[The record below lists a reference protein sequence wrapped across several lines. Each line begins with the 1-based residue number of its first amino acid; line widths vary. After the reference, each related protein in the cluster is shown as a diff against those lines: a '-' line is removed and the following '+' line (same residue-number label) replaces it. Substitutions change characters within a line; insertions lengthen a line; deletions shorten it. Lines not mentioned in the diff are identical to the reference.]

1 MNRFVVSSGWALL
14 GLAAIA
20 AASAGGARAGDYGRH
35 GAGIP
40 GIGPGTG
47 VDVYIP
53 NPDAQTPIAWS
64 QGTEPPPP
72 QGDYGGGTLQ
82 YMITGNETRTAPH
95 PRVPP
100 PYFPARVAPVD
111 GPDGRSSLATH
122 ARPPQGVAGSGYG
135 YAMPGARG
143 GGSAG
148 YGFQGRADVGFAPP
162 PPPPGY
168 AAPRPYREASPDGGG
183 YGGFGFG
190 APVPH
195 AAGYGGRPAYVP
207 AAYAPEPGEG
217 GFAAEPPQAAID
229 PRFRRQDVTYGGGQ
243 GPGTIVIDTASKFL
257 YLVEGGGHALRYGI
271 GVAKPGFLWSGTHT
285 ITAKREWPDW
295 TPPAEMLGRRPDL
308 PRHMAGGIEN
318 PLGARAMYLG
328 STLYRIHGT
337 NEPNTIGTNVSSGC
351 IRLLNEDVADL
362 YGRVSVGTRVVV
374 M

>member
-14 GLAAIA
+14 GLAALT

-53 NPDAQTPIAWS
+53 NPDEQTPIAWS

-82 YMITGNETRTAPH
+82 YMITGNETRPVPH

-100 PYFPARVAPVD
+100 PYFPARVAPVN
-111 GPDGRSSLATH
+111 GPDGRSSLASH
-122 ARPPQGVAGSGYG
+122 ARPPRGAYG
-135 YAMPGARG
+135 YAAAGPRG
-143 GGSAG
+143 GDEGG
-148 YGFQGRADVGFAPP
+148 YAPPP

-168 AAPRPYREASPDGGG
+168 GAPRPYRDASPAGGD

-195 AAGYGGRPAYVP
+195 ASVSGPRAAYVP

-217 GFAAEPPQAAID
+217 GVAAPAAEPPQAAID
-229 PRFRRQDVTYGGGQ
+229 PMFRRQDVAYAGGQ

-362 YGRVSVGTRVVV
+362 YGRVRVGTRVVV

>member
-1 MNRFVVSSGWALL
+1 MKRFVASSGWALL
-14 GLAAIA
+14 GLAALS
-20 AASAGGARAGDYGRH
+20 AASAGGAKAGGYRPH
-35 GAGIP
+35 ASGIP

-53 NPDAQTPIAWS
+53 NPDPQTPVAWS

-82 YMITGNETRTAPH
+82 YLITGNETRPVPH

-100 PYFPARVAPVD
+100 PYYPARVAPVD

-122 ARPPQGVAGSGYG
+122 ARPPRGAAYGAAFGVVPPAYRAPAPAG
-135 YAMPGARG
+135 
-143 GGSAG
+143 
-148 YGFQGRADVGFAPP
+148 
-162 PPPPGY
+162 
-168 AAPRPYREASPDGGG
+168 DGDG

-195 AAGYGGRPAYVP
+195 AAGYGTRPAFVP
-207 AAYAPEPGEG
+207 VAL
-217 GFAAEPPQAAID
+217 AEPAEPVRAEID
-229 PRFRRQDVTYGGGQ
+229 PVFRRQDVAYAGGQ
-243 GPGTIVIDTASKFL
+243 GPGTIVIDTAAKFL

-308 PRHMAGGIEN
+308 PRHMEGGMAN

-351 IRLLNEDVADL
+351 IRLLNEDVSDL
-362 YGRVSVGTRVVV
+362 YGRVHVGTRVVV

>member
-1 MNRFVVSSGWALL
+1 MKRFVVSSGWALL
-14 GLAAIA
+14 GLAALT
-20 AASAGGARAGDYGRH
+20 AASAGGAKAGSEGGSERPH
-35 GAGIP
+35 AAGIP

-53 NPDAQTPIAWS
+53 NPDPQTPIAWS

-72 QGDYGGGTLQ
+72 QGDYGGGVLQ
-82 YMITGNETRTAPH
+82 YMITGNESRPAAH
-95 PRVPP
+95 PRIPP

-122 ARPPQGVAGSGYG
+122 ARPPENA
-135 YAMPGARG
+135 
-143 GGSAG
+143 
-148 YGFQGRADVGFAPP
+148 
-162 PPPPGY
+162 GY
-168 AAPRPYREASPDGGG
+168 AARSVARPAPRYRAPAEEGEGG

-190 APVPH
+190 APVPG
-195 AAGYGGRPAYVP
+195 AAARAR
-207 AAYAPEPGEG
+207 AAYAPASYDTG
-217 GFAAEPPQAAID
+217 AAEPGAQAAQAVQAEID
-229 PRFRRQDVTYGGGQ
+229 PAFRRQEVAYAGGQ
-243 GPGTIVIDTASKFL
+243 GPGTVVIDTGAKFL

-285 ITAKREWPDW
+285 ITRKAEWPDW

-308 PRHMAGGIEN
+308 PRHMAGGIAN

-337 NEPNTIGTNVSSGC
+337 NEPDTIGTNVSSGC
-351 IRLLNEDVADL
+351 IRLLNEDVSDL
-362 YGRVSVGTRVVV
+362 YGRVRVGTRVVV